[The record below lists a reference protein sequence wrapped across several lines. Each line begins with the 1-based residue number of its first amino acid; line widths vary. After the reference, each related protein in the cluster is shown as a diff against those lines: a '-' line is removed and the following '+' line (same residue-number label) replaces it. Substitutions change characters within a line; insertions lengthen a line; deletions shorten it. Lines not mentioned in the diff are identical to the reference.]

1 VRWHHAVRHRIQML
15 DDVDRTEV
23 GKLRND
29 FLTDDQGRRIYC
41 TPFASARWV
50 PSLEE
55 EEMYR
60 GLGLWV
66 TLAGGAATIAGTTAL
81 IFLWDEPY
89 TTFGAWVMLALVA
102 RFVCVSLFVRR
113 WPAIPE
119 GEFSYGRYVMSVL
132 ERRSLPLLCLAV
144 LLRAVACVGFAV
156 GPIWLVIHFPIN
168 WSDLTV
174 LKMVVFA
181 GPPLL
186 LTLAA
191 PYLALSTYRAASVL
205 RKRMLAAA
213 A

>member
-1 VRWHHAVRHRIQML
+1 MF
-15 DDVDRTEV
+15 DDNEPHEV

-41 TPFASARWV
+41 PPHPPLGPARWV

-55 EEMYR
+55 EKTYR
-60 GLGLWV
+60 SLVFWL
-66 TLAGGAATIAGTTAL
+66 TLAGGAVTITGTTAL
-81 IFLWDEPY
+81 IYLWEEPY
-89 TTFGAWVMLALVA
+89 TTFGAWVVLALVA

-113 WPAIPE
+113 WQAIPE
-119 GEFSYGRYVMSVL
+119 ADFSYGRYVMSVL
-132 ERRSLPLLCLAV
+132 ERRSLPLLCLTVA
-144 LLRAVACVGFAV
+144 LRAVACVGFAV
-156 GPIWLVIHFPIN
+156 GPTWLVIHFPIN

-174 LKMVVFA
+174 LKTVVFA